1 MAQIGLYL
9 HFPFCRQKCHY
20 CSLFSRVG
28 LEKLIP
34 VYVAAL
40 KQDLFS
46 YQLELSHHQITTLY
60 IGGGT
65 PSIIPMEQFK
75 KLLVSVLELANIS
88 TAAEITIEANP
99 ESLNLNQLKQYFN
112 LGINRLSLGLQ
123 AKQDY
128 LLTKMGRQAS
138 YDRFLQSL
146 TWAKQ
151 AGFKNINADLIFGLP
166 DQTMSDWEESLQA
179 VIDAQLQHVAC
190 YSLEV
195 DERSTWGRW
204 AAKGQFETVPAEL
217 DRQMA
222 NLAVQ
227 MLGQAGLKQY
237 EISNFAQPGFECQ
250 HNLNFWHGQEYI
262 GLGAGAHSFFLQN
275 RYQNTQAIPEYIK
288 QMESHDFHR
297 IEKHEETESMA
308 RDSFIMQSLRLTQG
322 LSLLTYQHKFK
333 ESLLSVKA
341 EAIEKLI
348 GQNLIEINE
357 QYLRLTALGRD
368 VENQV
373 VVELLT

>member
-1 MAQIGLYL
+1 
-9 HFPFCRQKCHY
+9 
-20 CSLFSRVG
+20 
-28 LEKLIP
+28 
-34 VYVAAL
+34 
-40 KQDLFS
+40 
-46 YQLELSHHQITTLY
+46 
-60 IGGGT
+60 
-65 PSIIPMEQFK
+65 MEQFK